1 MTTLDLS
8 PRVNGHLSDAR
19 ERASKGQPYQIRMPL
34 DSAAPWKAELTAYWR
49 SVGERIGSVAE
60 SPGQPQ
66 VGQEL
71 RLRTV
76 RVQPETVLRVHPE
89 DLNIVVQRLEQRF
102 DLIVATNVFVYYD
115 VLDQALASA
124 NVAAMLGPDGL
135 LLSNN
140 ALLELPSTNLRS
152 AGYLT
157 VHPPIGPTTATTW
170 SGTGG

>member
-1 MTTLDLS
+1 M
-8 PRVNGHLSDAR
+8 
-19 ERASKGQPYQIRMPL
+19 
-34 DSAAPWKAELTAYWR
+34 
-49 SVGERIGSVAE
+49 
-60 SPGQPQ
+60 
-66 VGQEL
+66 
-71 RLRTV
+71 
-76 RVQPETVLRVHPE
+76 
-89 DLNIVVQRLEQRF
+89 VQRSEQRF

-157 VHPPIGPTTATTW
+157 VPYSDRPDDGDHVVWYRRLTR
-170 SGTGG
+170 